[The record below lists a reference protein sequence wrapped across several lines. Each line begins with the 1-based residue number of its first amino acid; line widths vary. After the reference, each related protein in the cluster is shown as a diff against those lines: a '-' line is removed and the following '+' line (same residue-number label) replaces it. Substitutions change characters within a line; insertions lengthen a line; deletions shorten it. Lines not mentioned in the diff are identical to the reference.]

1 VACRSSSSS
10 PPLTINAGTVFTGN
24 DGISVATDTTVTTS
38 GCHTSITA
46 HAVNFGQSG
55 NIAAKDINQ
64 LYQGYT
70 VSNQTAFSEGQDA
83 KTIAVVAQSDLDTT
97 ASALGNLLTPAVK
110 QALSTKLKANEHSF
124 GDPQCSPTVT
134 SDHAAKEEATKVT
147 VTVTMNCTVE
157 AYDNDSAQVI
167 AKELLSHQLAND
179 PGSDYS
185 LIGNITT
192 TVGQPT
198 LEKNTYGTILLPVTA
213 EGTWVYKWTNT
224 QKQYLA
230 RLVAGK
236 HVKNAKILLQQEKG
250 VAAVNLQL
258 SRTDNDILPS
268 DVGHIIV
275 DVATIP
281 ER

>member
-1 VACRSSSSS
+1 
-10 PPLTINAGTVFTGN
+10 
-24 DGISVATDTTVTTS
+24 
-38 GCHTSITA
+38 
-46 HAVNFGQSG
+46 
-55 NIAAKDINQ
+55 
-64 LYQGYT
+64 
-70 VSNQTAFSEGQDA
+70 
-83 KTIAVVAQSDLDTT
+83 
-97 ASALGNLLTPAVK
+97 
-110 QALSTKLKANEHSF
+110 
-124 GDPQCSPTVT
+124 
-134 SDHAAKEEATKVT
+134 
-147 VTVTMNCTVE
+147 M
-157 AYDNDSAQVI
+157 
-167 AKELLSHQLAND
+167 
-179 PGSDYS
+179 
-185 LIGNITT
+185 
-192 TVGQPT
+192 
-198 LEKNTYGTILLPVTA
+198 PVTA